1 MEKLEKLRGL
11 GATHVVSAI
20 NYGARAFLKF
30 ESKLTDFVD
39 DQTIKGDLKV
49 KFD

>member
-1 MEKLEKLRGL
+1 MKCLPDIERVQALKNMD
-11 GATHVVSAI
+11 ATHVVTGI

-39 DQTIKGDLKV
+39 DQKING
-49 KFD
+49 